1 MKYYLPALIFIFTL
15 TNCTAPKNVKSLHS
29 DLSAQK
35 NLQDSLAFELCQLY
49 GLDQGVRSP
58 ITEGK
63 RISWQAV
70 QYTDTIT
77 FNKLLA
83 FVKDNGFPRE
93 ELLGEN
99 YKRECVQAAA
109 GSVLLH
115 NPHMLINNKEYKN
128 IFINQVRKGNL
139 PAGFLATV
147 LDKYYW
153 AKKANEHKVLYG
165 SQFGM
170 PCRDIKEETNKART
184 EIGLPP
190 LADSLFKDCTTPFK
204 DKL

>member
-1 MKYYLPALIFIFTL
+1 MKYYLSALILILAL
-15 TNCTAPKNVKSLHS
+15 TNCSTKKNTNSTNTEHLS
-29 DLSAQK
+29 DT

-58 ITEGK
+58 YDKGGTV
-63 RISWQAV
+63 SWPAI
-70 QYTDTIT
+70 QYADTIA
-77 FNKLLA
+77 FYKLMA
-83 FVKDNGFPRE
+83 FVKDNGFPHE
-93 ELLGEN
+93 ELLGEH

-109 GSVLLH
+109 AVVLLH
-115 NPHMLINNKEYKN
+115 NPHMLVNNKAYKDV
-128 IFINQVRKGNL
+128 FINEVKKGNMQ
-139 PAGFLATV
+139 ADFLATV

-153 AKKANEHKVLYG
+153 VKKANEHKVLYG

-170 PCRDIKEETNKART
+170 PCKDIKEETNKARA
-184 EIGLPP
+184 EIGLAP

>member
-1 MKYYLPALIFIFTL
+1 MKYYLPVLIFIFTL
-15 TNCTAPKNVKSLHS
+15 TNCTAPKNVKSPHS

-147 LDKYYW
+147 LDKYY
-153 AKKANEHKVLYG
+153 
-165 SQFGM
+165 
-170 PCRDIKEETNKART
+170 
-184 EIGLPP
+184 
-190 LADSLFKDCTTPFK
+190 
-204 DKL
+204 

>member
-1 MKYYLPALIFIFTL
+1 MKSYLSAIILILAL
-15 TNCTAPKNVKSLHS
+15 TNCSTHKNAIGHS
-29 DLSAQK
+29 DKLSQEA
-35 NLQDSLAFELCQLY
+35 LQDSMAFELCQLY
-49 GLDQGVRSP
+49 GLDQGIRSP
-58 ITEGK
+58 YKEGK
-63 RISWQAV
+63 AISWPAV
-70 QYTDTIT
+70 QYADTIA
-77 FNKLLA
+77 FFRLMA

-109 GSVLLH
+109 TVVLLH
-115 NPHMLINNKEYKN
+115 NPHMLVNNKAYQDL
-128 IFINQVRKGNL
+128 FINEVKKGNMS
-139 PAGFLATV
+139 ADFLATV

-153 AKKANEHKVLYG
+153 VKKANEHKVLYG

-170 PCRDIKEETNKART
+170 PCNDIKEETNKARA

-190 LADSLFKDCTTPFK
+190 LADSLFRDCTTPFK

>member
-1 MKYYLPALIFIFTL
+1 MKYYLSVLIFIFVL
-15 TNCTAPKNVKSLHS
+15 TNCTAPKSSKPPQSYLPP
-29 DLSAQK
+29 QK
-35 NLQDSLAFELCQLY
+35 GLQDSLAFELCQLY

-58 ITEGK
+58 LAEGK
-63 RISWQAV
+63 RISWQAI
-70 QYTDTIT
+70 QYSDTIA
-77 FNKLLA
+77 FNKLLV

-93 ELLGEN
+93 EILGEN
-99 YKRECVQAAA
+99 YTRECVQAAA
-109 GSVLLH
+109 GAVLLH

-128 IFINQVRKGNL
+128 IFINEVRKGNL
-139 PAGFLATV
+139 PADFLATV

-153 AKKANEHKVLYG
+153 VKKANDHKVLYG

-170 PCRDIKEETNKART
+170 PCKDIKEETNRARK